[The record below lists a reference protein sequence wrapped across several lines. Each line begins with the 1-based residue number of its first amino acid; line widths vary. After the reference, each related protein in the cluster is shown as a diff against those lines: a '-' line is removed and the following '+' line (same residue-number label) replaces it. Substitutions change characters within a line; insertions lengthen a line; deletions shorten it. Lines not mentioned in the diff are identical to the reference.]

1 LADPG
6 AVTAAQ
12 VGIAVTNRR
21 TTSALMK
28 PTLPLFDTTRRPYR
42 RDPISCTVLP
52 FLVRDPKTTP
62 THAN

>member
-1 LADPG
+1 LDTLTTEPSDATLTLTDLPGRTLADPG

-28 PTLPLFDTTRRPYR
+28 PTLPLFDTTRR
-42 RDPISCTVLP
+42 L
-52 FLVRDPKTTP
+52 
-62 THAN
+62 